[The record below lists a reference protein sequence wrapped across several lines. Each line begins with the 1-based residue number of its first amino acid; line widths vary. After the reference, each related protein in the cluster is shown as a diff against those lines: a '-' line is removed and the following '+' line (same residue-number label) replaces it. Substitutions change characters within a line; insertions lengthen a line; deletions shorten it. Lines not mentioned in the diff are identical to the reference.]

1 MNVLE
6 NDNELISHADILCET
21 VDMPKLRVDYEK
33 WYSQVY
39 RITNSAIPERLGE
52 LKIAY
57 NYISKYLI
65 EHLSYPG
72 QGSRQ
77 IFQTR
82 LQQQKG
88 ILIAALSTSSIQ
100 QKNKPAEQIIESIF
114 DRFYVVAKQIETRYD
129 NRPTIAIND
138 EYDVQDL
145 LHALLKLYF
154 DDVRPEEWT
163 PSYAGRSSRVDFL
176 LKNENIV
183 VEVKKT
189 RRNLSDKEI
198 GEQLIID
205 INRYKSHPSCKTLLC
220 FVYDPAQLIKNPS
233 GLENDLNMERDNFRV
248 LVKIVPKRA

>member
-114 DRFYVVAKQIETRYD
+114 DRFHVVAKQIETRYD

-138 EYDVQDL
+138 EYDAQDL

-233 GLENDLNMERDNFRV
+233 GLENDLNMEQDNFRV